1 VEHLKIPAVRSKSHH
16 HNRQRRVVVRTT
28 VDVEAGFRR
37 EAADPALVLVPF
49 NFQKAHGP
57 GRPPTHSAL
66 HCVGAHVANCILT
79 IILVES

>member
-1 VEHLKIPAVRSKSHH
+1 
-16 HNRQRRVVVRTT
+16 VVVSTT

-57 GRPPTHSAL
+57 GRPPHIPLSTAL
-66 HCVGAHVANCILT
+66 VLMSQTVA
-79 IILVES
+79 